1 MFNLKLKKPCY
12 KQLHTLHTELAA
24 SLVVLGV
31 LALLYVSTASA
42 KGGTAS
48 LPSAPG
54 STSVSGKG
62 GVDSVPSN
70 STAASTSSSSS
81 SGKNGGGSLA
91 SLPRPEPS
99 NLSDFIANKQE
110 AIALG
115 KALYWEMRTGG
126 NGVQACASC
135 HFNAGADA
143 RSKNQLHPDSNNVFA
158 FGGPNYQ
165 RTEQTENPWF

>member
-12 KQLHTLHTELAA
+12 KQLHTEVAA
-24 SLVVLGV
+24 SLVILGV
-31 LALLYVSTASA
+31 LAFLSVSTASA

-48 LPSAPG
+48 LPSASS

-91 SLPRPEPS
+91 SLARPEPS
-99 NLSDFIANKQE
+99 NLSDFIAYKQE
-110 AIALG
+110 AIALSI
-115 KALYWEMRTGG
+115 KLI
-126 NGVQACASC
+126 
-135 HFNAGADA
+135 
-143 RSKNQLHPDSNNVFA
+143 
-158 FGGPNYQ
+158 
-165 RTEQTENPWF
+165 